1 MVIHADMEDAVAHVL
16 CCVSPVDKITC
27 HCADG
32 GLAFYDFMYN
42 MFVTLKLLHF
52 LVLVSK
58 WKVIYQISCVIIN
71 QSYPVARRITLGGF
85 SKSSQAPLGEGN
97 ITAYLTSKVQL

>member
-1 MVIHADMEDAVAHVL
+1 MVIHADTEDAVAHVAKRVL

-58 WKVIYQISCVIIN
+58 WKVICQISCHN
-71 QSYPVARRITLGGF
+71 
-85 SKSSQAPLGEGN
+85 
-97 ITAYLTSKVQL
+97 